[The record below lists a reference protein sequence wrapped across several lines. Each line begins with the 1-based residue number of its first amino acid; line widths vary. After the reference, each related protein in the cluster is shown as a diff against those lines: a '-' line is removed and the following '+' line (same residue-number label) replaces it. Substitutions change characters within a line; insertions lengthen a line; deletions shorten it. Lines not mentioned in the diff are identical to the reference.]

1 MIDLFGLDLQ
11 LVISSTSFHCRYD
24 FFKEAGE
31 VVAVRLASSEDG
43 RSRGF
48 GHVDFAS
55 AEDAK
60 KVMNSMVVR
69 LMDSSSFD

>member
-1 MIDLFGLDLQ
+1 M
-11 LVISSTSFHCRYD
+11 HCRYD

-31 VVAVRLASSEDG
+31 VVAVRLAAGEDG

-55 AEDAK
+55 AEDAQ
-60 KVMNSMVVR
+60 KVMISVVGK
-69 LMDSSSFD
+69 LMDCNSFD